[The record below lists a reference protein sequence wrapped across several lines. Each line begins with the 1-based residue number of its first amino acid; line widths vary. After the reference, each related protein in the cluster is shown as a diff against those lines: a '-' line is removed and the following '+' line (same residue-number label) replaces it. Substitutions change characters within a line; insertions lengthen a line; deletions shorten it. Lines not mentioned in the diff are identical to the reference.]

1 MKELTSKE
9 IQTLKELIYKLDA
22 MGANNII
29 LNVFVCQ
36 HKKQHEMIRNYFD
49 RVGNLQLHKPKNWS
63 KYIKEFTDIL
73 NID

>member
-9 IQTLKELIYKLDA
+9 IQKLKELIYKLDA
-22 MGANNII
+22 MGANNI
-29 LNVFVCQ
+29 
-36 HKKQHEMIRNYFD
+36 MIRNHFD

-63 KYIKEFTDIL
+63 RYIKEFTDIL